1 MPYAL
6 YIDES
11 GNFKENN
18 MTDSGRTSIVG
29 GWMAKNDDDH
39 DRLRQQLNQ
48 WYRSIADLLSEKA
61 FHATEWRKHEQG
73 RLILNQVLPLTND
86 LKPHSIIF
94 MENRSTNLPEQAD
107 STYLD
112 MLVELIVTTIFSLL
126 ESRRDRDAF
135 PLQIYVAERK
145 GVPQWEITKLVQ
157 YRLRAVLNGSEFH
170 HKITPQKICTV
181 HIKKLKKSP
190 ELINNAQSRSR
201 DKMGLMPELILADF
215 ICNSLYQLDILQQK
229 PKTLTACEWRPSMYI
244 PDPFW
249 NDLNTFRNQK
259 RWVEIFLAMVSVQ
272 GEEWA
277 ANNKAMLTAYSDFL
291 DETIVHIITN
301 LPAIQTLIASLSRII
316 HQSRDFIHATAII
329 NILEKN
335 LDRTPSHLAQTLV
348 WNLSTFRL
356 SIANHQGDNKSAADC
371 FENFIRLFENPSYQ
385 RTEFF
390 QSVADNYNRHAV
402 AMTDRYKFDKA
413 EALLKD
419 AIAVEKVFL
428 STSFEIDNRTFN
440 AQKSDN
446 LGKIYSTLGQLYSKQ
461 AYRKSSKAA
470 EALACFAQA
479 KNHMQQSLDP
489 PRQRNYTIE
498 ALLVSRQADKAAAIY
513 QLLSNGATL
522 SPEALFLNIG
532 YNSFDTLYWL
542 RWMVLPNNT
551 VATPYK
557 KELIKHHLT
566 QLLETVNNG
575 YPGMSIHYYVGQLAW
590 AYNKKSAA
598 IRAWNLAAGQGRDI
612 KYAGVL
618 QTLALRPLCKLILH
632 NLGDDVA
639 LAADTASLKS
649 ILSKIK
655 SGGSINAE
663 YFKDYFL
670 MLDADDLPRDL
681 LEQLQKDIPYC

>member
-18 MTDSGRTSIVG
+18 MTGSGRTSIVG
-29 GWMAKNDDDH
+29 GWMAKNDNDH
-39 DRLRQQLNQ
+39 DRLRQQLNK
-48 WYRSIADLLSEKA
+48 WYRSVADLLFEKA
-61 FHATEWRKHEQG
+61 FHATEWRKHKQG
-73 RLILNQVLPLTND
+73 RFILDQVFPLAND

-94 MENRSTNLPEQAD
+94 MENRSTNLPKQAD

-112 MLVELIVTTIFSLL
+112 MLIELIVTTIFSLL

-145 GVPQWEITKLVQ
+145 GVPQWEIEKLVQ
-157 YRLRAVLNGSEFH
+157 YRLRAVLSGSEYH
-170 HKITPQKICTV
+170 HKITPQKICAV

-215 ICNSLYQLDILQQK
+215 ICNSLYQLDLLQQK
-229 PKTLTACEWRPSMYI
+229 PKTLTTCEWQASMYI

-259 RWVEIFLAMVSVQ
+259 RWVEILLAMVSVQ
-272 GEEWA
+272 GQEWA
-277 ANNKAMLTAYSDFL
+277 ANNNAMSTAYSDLL
-291 DETIVHIITN
+291 DETINHIMTN
-301 LPAIQTLIASLSRII
+301 LPAIQTLLASLSKII
-316 HQSRDFIHATAII
+316 HHTRDFLHATAII

-335 LDRTPSHLAQTLV
+335 LDRTPSHLAQTIV
-348 WNLSTFRL
+348 WNLSTLKL

-371 FENFIRLFENPSYQ
+371 FENFTRLFENPSYQ

-390 QSVADNYNRHAV
+390 QSVSDNYNRHAV
-402 AMTDRYKFDKA
+402 ARSDRYEFDKA
-413 EALLKD
+413 ESVLKD
-419 AIAVEKVFL
+419 AIAVENVFL
-428 STSFEIDNRTFN
+428 STPFEIDNRTFN
-440 AQKSDN
+440 ARKSDN

-461 AYRKSSKAA
+461 GYREPTKAV
-470 EALACFAQA
+470 EALTCFDQA
-479 KNHMQQSLDP
+479 KNHMQQSFDP

-498 ALLVSRQADKAAAIY
+498 ALLVSRQADNAAAIY

-522 SPEALFLNIG
+522 SPEALFSSIG
-532 YNSFDTLYWL
+532 YDSFNTLYWL
-542 RWMVLPNNT
+542 RWMVLPDNPL
-551 VATPYK
+551 ATPYK
-557 KELIKHHLT
+557 KEMIKHHLT
-566 QLLETVNNG
+566 QFLESANTG

-598 IRAWNLAAGQGRDI
+598 ITAWNQAAEPGRDI

-632 NLGDDVA
+632 TLGDDAA
-639 LAADTASLKS
+639 LAADTASLKT
-649 ILSKIK
+649 IISKIK
-655 SGGSINAE
+655 SGGSINSD

-670 MLDADDLPRDL
+670 MLETEDLPRDL
-681 LEQLQKDIPYC
+681 LEQLQKDIPYS